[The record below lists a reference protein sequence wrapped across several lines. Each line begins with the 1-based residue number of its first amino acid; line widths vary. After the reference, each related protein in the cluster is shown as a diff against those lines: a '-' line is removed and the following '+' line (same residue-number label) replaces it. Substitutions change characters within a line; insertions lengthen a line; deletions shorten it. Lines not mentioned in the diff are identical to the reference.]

1 MNIDPVKFGADLNHT
16 VIGLERMLGNW
27 QIQKAINDPA
37 IIRGMMGFL
46 ATVQGFANDPVA
58 WPKFVA
64 WLNGLSQ

>member
-1 MNIDPVKFGADLNHT
+1 MNINPVKFGADLNHT

-27 QIQKAINDPA
+27 QIQRAIGDQT
-37 IIRGMMGFL
+37 IILGMTDFL